1 MSETAFFFPFSRS
14 LSPLSFS
21 SQLNAKKWAV
31 PGCQAPSERDTQGQ
45 RRLAQR
51 RAGRNSCTRSRTP
64 AGRARHLPKNQ
75 PLTPPAPESCPVGL
89 ENAPPGSIT
98 GRGGGKGQGEGKKK
112 SQDLPLHR
120 RMLNKRPG
128 EVDYFFSASLG
139 SFSRLPFALLPP
151 HALRRRLPRPPPQR
165 PGRNEPWAP
174 SFLVLARQEAAGP

>member
-51 RAGRNSCTRSRTP
+51 RAGRNSCTRSCAP

-75 PLTPPAPESCPVGL
+75 PLIPPAPESCPVGL
-89 ENAPPGSIT
+89 ENAPPGSST
-98 GRGGGKGQGEGKKK
+98 GGKKGQGEEKKK
-112 SQDLPLHR
+112 PRSSFASTQV
-120 RMLNKRPG
+120 KQKAWG
-128 EVDYFFSASLG
+128 GGFFFSTPPAPFPACLSPSSLLAPSIAG
-139 SFSRLPFALLPP
+139 SLARCPSVQAEMSPGLPP
-151 HALRRRLPRPPPQR
+151 S
-165 PGRNEPWAP
+165 W
-174 SFLVLARQEAAGP
+174 F